1 MSTRPGSVS
10 CSLSPILFSGSEIRN
25 ISLPVYCVLSLTL
38 NESYQISSNSE
49 RFVESSLEFLDKWG
63 FNGLDLDWE
72 YPMCW
77 QVDCKAG
84 PRTDRDG
91 FSDVV
96 TASDLADCCS
106 LRQ

>member
-1 MSTRPGSVS
+1 M
-10 CSLSPILFSGSEIRN
+10 FSGSEIRN

-72 YPMCW
+72 YTVCW

-84 PRTDRDG
+84 PCTDRDG

-96 TASDLADCCS
+96 TALSATFRPRG
-106 LRQ
+106 LRQNSLSEGEYQH